1 MNKDKRES
9 RADNLIK
16 DNLRRA
22 FDDKASEELP
32 TELIALLAQL
42 RDQDDQNGTK

>member
-1 MNKDKRES
+1 MNDDKKES
-9 RADNLIK
+9 RVDDLIK
-16 DNLRRA
+16 ENLRRA
-22 FDDKASEELP
+22 FEDKAAEELP